1 MNQRTPSSTKRASP
15 RSTSSR
21 STALRS
27 TTASRSTESRS
38 NSEAK
43 STRRDAD
50 STRAPAKRLSGSKP
64 TSKLGSK
71 AASKPGSKAASNP
84 ASKAARR
91 AEGKQAA
98 KAGTSTG
105 SKSSGIRKKT
115 LGNQAETPQ
124 GRARNALL
132 IDRQLDGDGPGVAL
146 ILSASERK
154 SLKAAA
160 HHLNPV
166 VMIGQEGLSEAVI
179 SETDRSLRAHELIKV
194 RVAGDDRE
202 TRQAILEALCEALR
216 CAAVQSIGKLL
227 VLYRP
232 KDYS

>member
-1 MNQRTPSSTKRASP
+1 MNQRTPSGTKRASP

-27 TTASRSTESRS
+27 TASRSTESRS

-43 STRRDAD
+43 ITRRDAD

-64 TSKLGSK
+64 TSKLG
-71 AASKPGSKAASNP
+71 
-84 ASKAARR
+84 SKAARR

>member
-1 MNQRTPSSTKRASP
+1 MNQRKPSGTKRASP
-15 RSTSSR
+15 GSTSSR

-27 TTASRSTESRS
+27 TASRSTESRS

-50 STRAPAKRLSGSKP
+50 STRAPAKRLTGSKP

-71 AASKPGSKAASNP
+71 AASKP
-84 ASKAARR
+84 ASKTARH
-91 AEGKQAA
+91 AEGRQAA

-179 SETDRSLRAHELIKV
+179 RETDRSLRAHELIKV

>member
-1 MNQRTPSSTKRASP
+1 MNQRTPSGTKRASP

-27 TTASRSTESRS
+27 TASRSTESRS

-64 TSKLGSK
+64 TSKVG
-71 AASKPGSKAASNP
+71 
-84 ASKAARR
+84 SKAARR

-179 SETDRSLRAHELIKV
+179 RETDRSLRAHELIKV

>member
-50 STRAPAKRLSGSKP
+50 SIRAPAKRLSGSKP

-71 AASKPGSKAASNP
+71 AASKPGSKTASNP

-179 SETDRSLRAHELIKV
+179 RETDRSLRAHELIKV